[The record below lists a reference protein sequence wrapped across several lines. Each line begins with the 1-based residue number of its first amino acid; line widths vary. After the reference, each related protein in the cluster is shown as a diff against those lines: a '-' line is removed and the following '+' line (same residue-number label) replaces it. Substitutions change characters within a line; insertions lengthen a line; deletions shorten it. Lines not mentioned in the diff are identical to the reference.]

1 MKISCFKKDLKE
13 AVLICDRISG
23 KNINLFILSHI
34 LLDAEGKN
42 LKLTSTNLEL
52 GVEII
57 IPAKIE
63 KKGKITIPASVL
75 NSFLFNIS
83 ENNQIIL
90 ESKNNNL
97 EIYTN
102 NNSTLIKSQP
112 TEDFP
117 NLPKLISESDNKIS
131 ISVIDFIS
139 GLKAVFYSC
148 SFSTIK
154 PEISSVYLY
163 SNKTEMITFTATDS
177 FRLAEKKLNYFF
189 PDLGPILIPF
199 KTVVEIIRI
208 FEGKEGK
215 INVLFNKNQINIQK
229 DGLLFVSRLT
239 SGIFPDYNQIIPKKF
254 TTDVIIDRE
263 FFINSLKMAGI
274 FSGKLNELNIF
285 VNSGE
290 NFLAIK
296 TSNNEIG
303 EHVSKIPAKI
313 TGEGVKTTF
322 NHKYIQDC
330 LSSINTKDIIL
341 RFSGEGKPLLIAG
354 AQDNTFQYLVMPMS
368 V

>member
-1 MKISCFKKDLKE
+1 MKIHCSKKDLKE
-13 AVLICDRISG
+13 AVSICDKVSS

-34 LLDAEGKN
+34 LLDADGKN

-52 GVEII
+52 GIEII

-63 KKGKITIPASVL
+63 RKGKISIPSSVL

-83 ENNQIIL
+83 GNDQIIL
-90 ESKNNNL
+90 ELKNNNL

-117 NLPKLISESDNKIS
+117 NLPKLISNNKIS
-131 ISVIDFIS
+131 ISVIDFIF

-148 SFSTIK
+148 SLSTIK

-177 FRLAEKKLNYFF
+177 FRLSEKKFNYFF
-189 PDLGPILIPF
+189 SDLGPILIPF

-208 FEGKEGK
+208 FEGKDGK
-215 INVLFNKNQINIQK
+215 IDVLFNKNQINIQK
-229 DGLLFVSRLT
+229 DGLLFVSRLN

-254 TTDVIIDRE
+254 TTDVIVDRE
-263 FFINSLKMAGI
+263 FFINSLKIAGI
-274 FSGKLNELNIF
+274 FSGKLNELNML

-290 NFLAIK
+290 GFLTIK

-303 EHVSKIPAKI
+303 EHISKIPAKI
-313 TGEGVKTTF
+313 TGESVKTTF

-330 LSSINTKDIIL
+330 LPSINTQDIIL
-341 RFSGEGKPLLIAG
+341 RFSGEGKPLFIAG

>member
-1 MKISCFKKDLKE
+1 MKIFCFKKDLKE

-23 KNINLFILSHI
+23 KNINLLILSHI

-63 KKGKITIPASVL
+63 KKGKITIPSNVL
-75 NSFLFNIS
+75 NSFLSNIS
-83 ENNQIIL
+83 GNDQIIL
-90 ESKNNNL
+90 ELKNGNL

-117 NLPKLISESDNKIS
+117 NLPKLISDNKIS
-131 ISVIDFIS
+131 MSVIDFIS

-148 SFSTIK
+148 SFSTTK

-199 KTVVEIIRI
+199 KTAVEIIRI
-208 FEGKEGK
+208 FEGKDGE
-215 INVLFNKNQINIQK
+215 IDVLFNKNQINIQK
-229 DGLLFVSRLT
+229 DNLLFISRLT
-239 SGIFPDYNQIIPKKF
+239 SGSFPDYNQIIPKKF

-263 FFINSLKMAGI
+263 FFTDSLKLAGI
-274 FSGKLNELNIF
+274 FSGKLNELYMF

-290 NFLAIK
+290 NFLTVK

-303 EHVSKIPAKI
+303 EHISKIPAKI
-313 TGEGVKTTF
+313 TGESVKTTF

-354 AQDNTFQYLVMPMS
+354 AQDSTFQYLVMPMS